1 VRPVPIRRRTF
12 FQQPP
17 RHPSS
22 PHHPHHHHHHRHPP
36 TPNQIVLAG
45 VDDDPAVARA
55 AAAALPLR
63 ANYAY
68 TLSEVQDAV
77 RRVFDTGFF
86 TAATPKAED
95 TRDGVRLT
103 VSLSPYPRLKRVVV
117 TGADAL
123 PARIIEDALA
133 PSAGRTL
140 NFHGLRA
147 ALDAANAWYD
157 ERGIPTRLA
166 VLADREDGVL
176 ELGAAEAVVN
186 AVHLR
191 FVDRETGEV
200 KPGGGYTR
208 PAVILRQLATRPG
221 RVYSARQAKAD
232 LDAVF
237 AMGLFEDV
245 NLVPQAAAG
254 SGGGEDGG
262 GQQPPSPSSSSPF
275 DAVPGGPAPAVD
287 VTLTL
292 VERKTGGASAGGGI
306 SATGAADGALPGFIG
321 SASFSQRNVFGTGQ
335 KLAAT
340 AELGQVDKLFRL
352 HHTDPWLLGDP
363 HRTSRTVSL
372 QNTRATGGPTH
383 GRAPDD
389 ALPGGGG
396 GASSSTGDAASVVI
410 ARLTGG
416 VEFSR
421 PLAVGWTGTLGASWQ
436 RGRCTDEHGR
446 GLATDAYGGPLT
458 FSAARAAGAATPS
471 NADAALTA
479 GPPPSPSAPDTVAT
493 ALVGVSY
500 AGPAGE
506 ALATFEQALPLAPS
520 WLNFNRLRVRT
531 ERRASL
537 ASIGLPRWTA
547 SASARAG
554 AVFGDLPPYE
564 AFPLGG
570 TNSVRGYG
578 EGALGT
584 GRSFAEA
591 TAELVFPLPGA
602 SGGVEGALFADYG
615 SDLGSGPSV
624 PGDPAGARGKPG
636 AGAGVG
642 VGVRVDSPV
651 GPLRLECALSD
662 RGARRFH
669 LGIGSHS

>member
-1 VRPVPIRRRTF
+1 M
-12 FQQPP
+12 
-17 RHPSS
+17 
-22 PHHPHHHHHHRHPP
+22 
-36 TPNQIVLAG
+36 
-45 VDDDPAVARA
+45 DDDPAVARA

-63 ANYAY
+63 PNFAY
-68 TLSEVQDAV
+68 TLSEVQDGV

-86 TAATPKAED
+86 TAASPRAED
-95 TRDGVRLT
+95 TRDGVKLT
-103 VSLSPYPRLKRVVV
+103 VELAPYPRLKRVIV

-123 PARIIEDALA
+123 PAAVIQDALA
-133 PSAGRTL
+133 PSSGRTI
-140 NFHGLRA
+140 NFHALRG

-176 ELGAAEAVVN
+176 ELGASEATVA

-191 FVDRETGEV
+191 FVDRETGEPR
-200 KPGGGYTR
+200 PGGGYTR
-208 PAVILRQLATRPG
+208 PSVILRQLATAPG

-232 LDAVF
+232 LDAVY

-245 NLVPQAAAG
+245 NLVPQAAAKA
-254 SGGGEDGG
+254 GGGDGSDG
-262 GQQPPSPSSSSPF
+262 SAAAASTLQPPPSSSNPF
-275 DAVPGGPAPAVD
+275 DATPGGAAPEVD

-340 AELGQVDKLFRL
+340 AEVGQVDKLFRL

-363 HRTSRTVSL
+363 HRTSRTISL
-372 QNTRATGGPTH
+372 QNTRATGAPTH

-389 ALPGGGG
+389 APPGGEGV
-396 GASSSTGDAASVVI
+396 SSTGDGSAVI
-410 ARLTGG
+410 VARLTGG
-416 VEFSR
+416 VEYSR
-421 PLAVGWTGTLGASWQ
+421 PLAVGWTGTLGAAWQ
-436 RGRCTDEHGR
+436 RARCVDEHGR
-446 GLATDAYGGPLT
+446 GLATDAHGGPLS
-458 FSAARAAGAATPS
+458 FAAARAAGVAATGGG
-471 NADAALTA
+471 AAPA
-479 GPPPSPSAPDTVAT
+479 PPPTSAADPDTVAT
-493 ALVGVSY
+493 ALVRVAY
-500 AGPAGE
+500 AGTSGE
-506 ALATFEQALPLAPS
+506 ALASLEQALPLAPS
-520 WLNFNRLRVRT
+520 WLNFNRARVRV
-531 ERRASL
+531 ERRVGMAAL
-537 ASIGLPRWTA
+537 GLPRWTA
-547 SASARAG
+547 TASARAG
-554 AVFGDLPPYE
+554 AVLGDLPPYE

-591 TAELVFPLPGA
+591 TVELLFPLPGGG
-602 SGGVEGALFADYG
+602 GGVEGALFADYG
-615 SDLGSGPSV
+615 SDLGSGPLV
-624 PGDPAGARGKPG
+624 PGDPAGARGK
-636 AGAGVG
+636 AGSGSGVG
-642 VGVRVDSPV
+642 VGLRVDSPV

-669 LGIGSHS
+669 LGIGSHG

>member
-1 VRPVPIRRRTF
+1 
-12 FQQPP
+12 
-17 RHPSS
+17 
-22 PHHPHHHHHHRHPP
+22 
-36 TPNQIVLAG
+36 
-45 VDDDPAVARA
+45 
-55 AAAALPLR
+55 
-63 ANYAY
+63 
-68 TLSEVQDAV
+68 
-77 RRVFDTGFF
+77 
-86 TAATPKAED
+86 
-95 TRDGVRLT
+95 
-103 VSLSPYPRLKRVVV
+103 
-117 TGADAL
+117 
-123 PARIIEDALA
+123 
-133 PSAGRTL
+133 
-140 NFHGLRA
+140 
-147 ALDAANAWYD
+147 
-157 ERGIPTRLA
+157 
-166 VLADREDGVL
+166 
-176 ELGAAEAVVN
+176 
-186 AVHLR
+186 
-191 FVDRETGEV
+191 
-200 KPGGGYTR
+200 
-208 PAVILRQLATRPG
+208 
-221 RVYSARQAKAD
+221 VYSARQAKAD

-254 SGGGEDGG
+254 SGGGGG
-262 GQQPPSPSSSSPF
+262 GGDGSKVEPAGSPF
-275 DAVPGGPAPAVD
+275 DAAPGGPAPSVD

-321 SASFSQRNVFGTGQ
+321 SASFSQRNVFGSGQ

-340 AELGQVDKLFRL
+340 AEVGQVDKLFRL
-352 HHTDPWLLGDP
+352 HHTDPWLPGDP

-372 QNTRATGGPTH
+372 QNTRAAGAPTH

-389 ALPGGGG
+389 APPG
-396 GASSSTGDAASVVI
+396 GASSSGDGSSVVI

-436 RGRCTDEHGR
+436 RARCTDEHGR

-471 NADAALTA
+471 NADAAIA
-479 GPPPSPSAPDTVAT
+479 DGPPPPPSAPDDTVAT
-493 ALVGVSY
+493 GLVGVAY

-506 ALATFEQALPLAPS
+506 ALATLEQALPLGPA
-520 WLNFNRLRVRT
+520 WLNFNRVRLRA
-531 ERRASL
+531 ERRVGL
-537 ASIGLPRWTA
+537 AGLGLPRWTA
-547 SASARAG
+547 TASARAG
-554 AVFGDLPPYE
+554 AVVGDLPPYE

-584 GRSFAEA
+584 GRAFAEA

-602 SGGVEGALFADYG
+602 SGGVEGAIFADYG